1 MVGLGTG
8 AAGELKSAGTCNFE
22 GKVLKH
28 VCAEDMSVVSWS
40 ERVRLHRKNPAGHCW
55 SVPVTC

>member
-1 MVGLGTG
+1 MG